1 MLDPFSNT
9 PAPAELHG
17 ADAGRKH
24 LGIDDFT
31 VALLDQEAWHAAPA
45 EIERERQADRPA
57 PDDENRHL
65 QHDLTFARPQA
76 RGAAGGRKE

>member
-1 MLDPFSNT
+1 MLDLFRNA

-24 LGIDDFT
+24 LGIDDFA
-31 VALLDQEAWHAAPA
+31 VALLDQEARHAAPA

-57 PDDENRHL
+57 ADDENRHL